1 MNLDLDLDI
10 DVDFAKPMIEEKVCS
25 LLQGTWL
32 NLLDVVLVLDLV
44 LDIVK
49 HNI

>member
-10 DVDFAKPMIEEKVCS
+10 DVDFAKPMIAEKAGF

-32 NLLDVVLVLDLV
+32 NLLDLVLVLDLV
-44 LDIVK
+44 KL
-49 HNI
+49 

>member
-10 DVDFAKPMIEEKVCS
+10 DVDFSKPMIAEKVYS

-32 NLLDVVLVLDLV
+32 NLLGLVLVLDLV

-49 HNI
+49 L